1 MALRSLILSLAR
13 RVATAAERD
22 DLFEQPGERPRAAPM
37 EASPAAARRPGAA
50 ERVVRPGERRSDGRA
65 APAVVAAPLP
75 KPAARTSAAAVP
87 ATVVPAA
94 PVAVSRER
102 PREGCAPVDLDG
114 LIGMLRPSGRPLVVN
129 HWATWCE
136 PCVDELP
143 RLVRA
148 AAGCGE
154 LADFLGVS
162 WDLFDNP
169 GDASSRAKEVAAFAD
184 SAGVGYPSVLYTG
197 APEALFTAL
206 GLRDHRVPQTLVYA
220 PDGRVVW
227 HKTGVLEHD
236 DVFPLISAVK
246 SAAGTP

>member
-1 MALRSLILSLAR
+1 MALRSLILSVAR
-13 RVATAAERD
+13 RMATAAERD
-22 DLFEQPGERPRAAPM
+22 DLFEQPGERPRAAPL
-37 EASPAAARRPGAA
+37 EASPADARRPGAA
-50 ERVVRPGERRSDGRA
+50 ERVVRPGERRSDTREA
-65 APAVVAAPLP
+65 SPVVASPLLKAAARTP
-75 KPAARTSAAAVP
+75 GPAARPTSA
-87 ATVVPAA
+87 PAA
-94 PVAVSRER
+94 SVAGNRER
-102 PREGCAPVDLDG
+102 PREGCVPVDLDG
-114 LIGMLRPSGRPLVVN
+114 LLGMLRPSGRPLVVN

-197 APEALFTAL
+197 APETLFSAL
-206 GLRDHRVPQTLVYA
+206 GLDDHRVPQTLVYA

-236 DVFPLISAVK
+236 DVFPLIAAVK